1 MVFMISVIIPA
12 FNEEKHIQDTVVN
25 VLRAGEAAGSV
36 PLEIIVVNDG
46 SNDRT
51 AEILAQLEKNHPN
64 LRTITH
70 PNNVGIGESIKDAL
84 KLVKYPKLL
93 IVPGDN
99 DLPAESIERLFK
111 NKDKAD
117 LVLMFLINRE
127 LRGRFRNVVSIVYG
141 LIYMC
146 VFNVFLLYINSPCI
160 YPTEKLK
167 GFNIRSKRFSIIT
180 EITIKCLR
188 SGCTFHEI
196 PGYLQRGLIGSS
208 ALKFKNLVEVLWMF
222 LQLVWEVLVTRRQ
235 YFNKKPVRV
244 Y

>member
-1 MVFMISVIIPA
+1 MISVIIPA
-12 FNEEKHIQDTVVN
+12 FNEEKHIQNMVMN

-46 SNDRT
+46 SKDRT
-51 AEILAQLEKNHPN
+51 GEILTRLEREHPN
-64 LRTITH
+64 LRTLSH
-70 PNNVGIGESIKDAL
+70 PKNVGIGQSIKDAL
-84 KLVKYPKLL
+84 QLVKYPKLL
-93 IVPGDN
+93 IVPGDD
-99 DLPAESIERLFK
+99 DLPQESIERLFK
-111 NKDKAD
+111 NRDKAD
-117 LVLMFLINRE
+117 LVLMYLINRE
-127 LRGRFRNVVSIVYG
+127 MRGRFRNLVSIIYG

-146 VFNVFLLYINSPCI
+146 VFNVFLLYVNSPCI
-160 YPTEKLK
+160 YPAATLK
-167 GFNIRSKRFSIIT
+167 GFKIRSKRFSIIT

-208 ALKFKNLVEVLWMF
+208 ALKFKNLVEVLGMF